1 MGKGSENMKIAVID
15 DEQGILLTIRL
26 YLEMEGYTPLVF
38 SSPLEALK
46 RLTTEK
52 VDMIILDMRMPEMGG
67 EELAR
72 ILKKNPYT
80 KDIPLVLFSAHEM
93 LDEAAERLNAYDVL
107 EKPFQ
112 FEELERIIRSVAKA
126 AG

>member
-1 MGKGSENMKIAVID
+1 MKIAIVD
-15 DEQGILLTIRL
+15 DEQGILLTLKL
-26 YLEMEGYTPLVF
+26 YLEMEGYIPLVF
-38 SSPLEALK
+38 SSPLEAL
-46 RLTTEK
+46 RVLNIEK

-72 ILKKNPYT
+72 ILKKSTFT

-93 LDEAAERLNAYDVL
+93 LDEAAERLGAYDIL

-112 FEELERIIRSVAKA
+112 FEELDRIIQSVAKM